1 MTKNIQT
8 TGTRAQVFHGT
19 AVKTSGG
26 LHKSDLMQN
35 KSGRIVSRRKHNSAK
50 KEMRLVKH
58 GFGTKKGKFGFVKL
72 GKSKSRKHRGGSGLA
87 ALNPAELDYNMS
99 MPHVEGVKDMAGG
112 SPYGNSFSP
121 ADIMDADKMMGGRSR
136 SRSQSQSQQRSR
148 SQQQQRQRQQQKQRQ
163 RQQQKQR
170 QQQVAGNAGN
180 AGVND
185 SYMLR

>member
-72 GKSKSRKHRGGSGLA
+72 GKSKSRKHRGGSGLS
-87 ALNPAELDYNMS
+87 ALNPAEIDYQMS

-121 ADIMDADKMMGGRSR
+121 ADAMEADKMMGGKSR
-136 SRSQSQSQQRSR
+136 SRSQQRNR

-170 QQQVAGNAGN
+170 QQQVAGNADVN
-180 AGVND
+180 A

>member
-58 GFGTKKGKFGFVKL
+58 GFGTKKGKFGFVKM
-72 GKSKSRKHRGGSGLA
+72 GKSKSRKHRGGSGLS
-87 ALNPAELDYNMS
+87 ALNPADIDYKMS
-99 MPHVEGVKDMAGG
+99 MPHVEGLNDMSGG

-121 ADIMDADKMMGGRSR
+121 ADAMEADKMMGGKG
-136 SRSQSQSQQRSR
+136 RSR
-148 SQQQQRQRQQQKQRQ
+148 SQQQQRSRQQQKQRQ

-170 QQQVAGNAGN
+170 QQQVAGNADVN
-180 AGVND
+180 A

>member
-72 GKSKSRKHRGGSGLA
+72 GKSKSRKHRGGSGLS
-87 ALNPAELDYNMS
+87 ALNPAELDYQMS
-99 MPHVEGVKDMAGG
+99 MPNMQGVKDMAGG

-121 ADIMDADKMMGGRSR
+121 ADAMEADKMMGGK
-136 SRSQSQSQQRSR
+136 SRSQGQQRSR
-148 SQQQQRQRQQQKQRQ
+148 SQQKQRQRQQQKQRQ
-163 RQQQKQR
+163 KQQQKQR
-170 QQQVAGNAGN
+170 QQQVAGNAG
-180 AGVND
+180 VND
-185 SYMLR
+185 PYMLR

>member
-58 GFGTKKGKFGFVKL
+58 GFGTKKGKFGFVKM
-72 GKSKSRKHRGGSGLA
+72 GKSKSRKHRGGSGLS
-87 ALNPAELDYNMS
+87 ALNPAEIDYQMS
-99 MPHVEGVKDMAGG
+99 MPNVNGLNDMAGG
-112 SPYGNSFSP
+112 AYGNSFSP
-121 ADIMDADKMMGGRSR
+121 ADAMQADKLMGGKSR
-136 SRSQSQSQQRSR
+136 SQSQQRSR
-148 SQQQQRQRQQQKQRQ
+148 QQQRQKQKQMQKQQQKQKQ
-163 RQQQKQR
+163 MQKQQQKQM
-170 QQQVAGNAGN
+170 QQQVAGNAD
-180 AGVND
+180 VND
-185 SYMLR
+185 SYMLSK

>member
-58 GFGTKKGKFGFVKL
+58 GFGTKKGKFGFVKM
-72 GKSKSRKHRGGSGLA
+72 GKSKSRKHRGGSGLST
-87 ALNPAELDYNMS
+87 LNPAEIDYQMS
-99 MPHVEGVKDMAGG
+99 MPNVEGVKDMAGG
-112 SPYGNSFSP
+112 APYGNSFSP
-121 ADIMDADKMMGGRSR
+121 ADAMEADKMMGGKG
-136 SRSQSQSQQRSR
+136 RSR
-148 SQQQQRQRQQQKQRQ
+148 SQQQQRSRQQQKQRQ

-170 QQQVAGNAGN
+170 QQQVAGNADVN
-180 AGVND
+180 A